1 MGKLTQAWQA
11 DDGQFFGTE
20 EEMLAHEQAVYVQNL
35 EKNWDT
41 FARSFLHYEG
51 YGEYNINTSLNTTS
65 SEVIEN
71 VIKHLT
77 LTLEQRPK

>member
-20 EEMLAHEQAVYVQNL
+20 EDMLAHEQAVYVQAL
-35 EKNWDT
+35 KENWDA
-41 FARSFLHYEG
+41 FAQSFLHYEG
-51 YGEYNINTSLNTTS
+51 YGEYTVDTSLNTTS
-65 SEVIEN
+65 SEVIEK

-77 LTLEQRPK
+77 LTLENRPK

>member
-1 MGKLTQAWQA
+1 MGKFTQAWQA

-20 EEMLAHEQAVYVQNL
+20 EQMLAHEQQTYLNDL
-35 EKNWDT
+35 EANWDT

-51 YGEYNINTSLNTTS
+51 YGEYTIDTSLNTTS
-65 SEVIEN
+65 SEVIEK

>member
-1 MGKLTQAWQA
+1 MGKFTQAWQA

-20 EEMLAHEQAVYVQNL
+20 EEMLAHEKAVYVQYL
-35 EKNWDT
+35 KENWNT
-41 FARSFLHYEG
+41 FACSFLHYDG
-51 YGEYNINTSLNTTS
+51 YGEYHIDTSLNTTS